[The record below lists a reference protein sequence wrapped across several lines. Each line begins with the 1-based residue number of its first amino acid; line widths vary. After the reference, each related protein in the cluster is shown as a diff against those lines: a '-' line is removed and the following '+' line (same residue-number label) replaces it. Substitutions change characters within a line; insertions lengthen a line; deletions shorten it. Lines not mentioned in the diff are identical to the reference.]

1 MIYFDLNC
9 VHCMCFSWI
18 FLQVSLVQA
27 EAEDAAERVQPIRVT
42 KRTVETQCEVIVVI
56 VVIGS
61 T

>member
-1 MIYFDLNC
+1 
-9 VHCMCFSWI
+9 MCFSWI

-56 VVIGS
+56 VVIAVVS
-61 T
+61 